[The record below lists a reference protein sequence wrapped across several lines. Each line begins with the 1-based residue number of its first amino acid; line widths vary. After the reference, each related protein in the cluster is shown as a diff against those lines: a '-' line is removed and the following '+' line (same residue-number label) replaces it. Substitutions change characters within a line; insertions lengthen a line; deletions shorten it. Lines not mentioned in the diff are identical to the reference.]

1 VACRGCIYNDTVP
14 SVTLRTLAVRFFLS
28 SQGNEPVRDWLRS
41 LSAVDRKLVGEEIRA
56 VQLGWPVGMPVVRKL
71 DAELWEVRVRV
82 KDGIARVLFTIEAKE
97 AILLHGF
104 IKKSQKIPADELHT
118 AQVRLKQLRGAR
130 RR

>member
-1 VACRGCIYNDTVP
+1 LLKCIYNDTLFHVISP
-14 SVTLRTLAVRFFLS
+14 TLAVRFFRS
-28 SQGNEPVRDWLRS
+28 SQGNEPVREWLRS
-41 LSAVDRKLVGEEIRA
+41 LSSTDRKLLGEEIRT
-56 VQLGWPVGMPVVRKL
+56 VQLGWPIGMPVVRKL
-71 DAELWEVRVRV
+71 DADLWEIRVRM

-118 AQVRLKQLRGAR
+118 AQVRLKQLRDAR